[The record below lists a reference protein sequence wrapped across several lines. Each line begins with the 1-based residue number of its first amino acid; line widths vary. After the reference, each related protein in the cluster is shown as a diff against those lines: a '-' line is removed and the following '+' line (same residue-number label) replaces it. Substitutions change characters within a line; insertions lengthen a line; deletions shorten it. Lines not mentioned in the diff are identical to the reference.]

1 MMRFGFAFSA
11 VLFALLWVYAERR
24 CAVSQ
29 ERNNQYK
36 EIIESNNRKLKQLE
50 VDIEKYKAQKPKIK
64 KESIVKYKNIKV
76 KDSTCEAKLE
86 KIQKSVDTFFD
97 SVK

>member
-1 MMRFGFAFSA
+1 MMRFGFALSA
-11 VLFALLWVYAERR
+11 ALFALLWVYAERR
-24 CAVSQ
+24 LAIAQ
-29 ERNNQYK
+29 EINNQY
-36 EIIESNNRKLKQLE
+36 ESIIECNNKKLKQLE

-64 KESIVKYKNIKV
+64 KEIIVKYKNIKV

-86 KIQKSVDTFFD
+86 KIQRSVDTFFD

>member
-1 MMRFGFAFSA
+1 MMRFGFAFST
-11 VLFALLWVYAERR
+11 VLYALLWVYAERR

-29 ERNNQYK
+29 ELNNQYK

-64 KESIVKYKNIKV
+64 KQIIVKYKNIKV